1 MKNRK
6 LMFFK
11 MNKILLQLLL
21 ILSMMY
27 CVSGCGQ
34 NIENQ
39 TTKVKEDV
47 SETISDT
54 SENEIS
60 IDEIMSQSESVSE
73 TSTEKS
79 TSYNVKKAKA
89 NNGIK
94 LSSIPKY
101 DDEPYVVVN
110 NNEPNFSKKE
120 LKDDSFESYSTL
132 DYLGRCGVAVACV
145 GIDIMPTEK
154 RSSIGMIK
162 PTGWHTVKYD
172 FVDGKYL
179 YNRCHLIGYQLTGE
193 NANERNLI
201 TGTRYMNVDGMLPF
215 EDMVADYVK
224 ETNNHVMYRV
234 TPIYK
239 GDNLLASGVQME
251 GYSVED
257 KGKGISFNVYCYNAQ
272 PGVKINYSTGNSSS
286 NGKIEEE
293 TTNKKTV
300 IAKKGDS
307 SSSTGSAQYI
317 LNLNTHKFH
326 YPNCGSVKVMSE
338 SNKGTYT
345 GSRKDLIEQGYEPCG
360 NCNP

>member
-6 LMFFK
+6 LLLNTMY
-11 MNKILLQLLL
+11 KILLNILL
-21 ILSMMY
+21 ILSMMC

-34 NIENQ
+34 NGENQ
-39 TTKVKEDV
+39 TNKIEEDA
-47 SETISDT
+47 SETVLYSSDEKDT
-54 SENEIS
+54 
-60 IDEIMSQSESVSE
+60 DEITFQSESVYE
-73 TSTEKS
+73 ISTEES
-79 TSYNVKKAKA
+79 TSNNSKKAKA
-89 NNGIK
+89 NRGVK
-94 LSSIPKY
+94 LSNLPKF
-101 DDEPYVVVN
+101 DNEPYVIIN
-110 NNEPNFSKKE
+110 NNEPIFSKSE
-120 LKDDSFESYSTL
+120 LTDDSFESYSIL
-132 DYLGRCGVAVACV
+132 DSLGRCGVALACI
-145 GIDIMPTEK
+145 GKDIMPIEK
-154 RSSIGMIK
+154 RGSIGMVK

-234 TPIYK
+234 TPVYK
-239 GDNLLASGVQME
+239 GKNLLASGVQME

-257 KGKGISFNVYCYNAQ
+257 NGKAISFNVYCYNAQ
-272 PGVKINYSTGNSSS
+272 PGVRIDYSTGNSSS
-286 NGKIEEE
+286 NGKIDQE
-293 TTNKKTV
+293 TTKNKTV
-300 IAKKGDS
+300 IAKKGNS
-307 SSSTGSAQYI
+307 SSSFGSTQYI

-326 YPNCGSVKVMSE
+326 YPDCGSVKLMSE

-345 GSRKDLIEQGYEPCG
+345 GSREDLIQQGYEPCG